1 MRSKRKGRIPEWP
14 NGADCKSAGLCLRWF
29 ESIFAHHF
37 LLKLRGS
44 SSVDRASAFQA
55 EGRGFEPRLPLKNSV
70 DRFLS
75 ALFLF
80 LGVMASEAW
89 EIDLGCVLQSLRLST
104 DNEQNLYNLAHC
116 SLGGCISSPPS
127 RKRQGGVKRVPQ
139 ALQACILAIRWDE
152 VRGKSGRGPVAPRRD
167 PTSAPYYVDN
177 QQPALHPHAYPVAPR
192 RDPTTEWHLLRP
204 TMLNISRVG
213 SRLAATYQAIVSS
226 PRHPGRTK
234 ARPYDCSVLC
244 R

>member
-80 LGVMASEAW
+80 LGVKASEAW

-116 SLGGCISSPPS
+116 FVGGVRLSPPS

-139 ALQACILAIRWDE
+139 ALQACILTLT
-152 VRGKSGRGPVAPRRD
+152 RGKRYTGESG
-167 PTSAPYYVDN
+167 
-177 QQPALHPHAYPVAPR
+177 
-192 RDPTTEWHLLRP
+192 E
-204 TMLNISRVG
+204 
-213 SRLAATYQAIVSS
+213 LASW
-226 PRHPGRTK
+226 R
-234 ARPYDCSVLC
+234 
-244 R
+244 